1 MCGFVGIIG
10 VERASAALSM
20 GLQALQHRGQDA
32 CGMGTVEE
40 GRFHV
45 YKDLGLV
52 VNVFSESTLSAL
64 RGTAGIGHT
73 RYPTVGTGVR
83 EDAQPFYTRR
93 PGVLMAHNGNVTN
106 VDELEKRLL
115 GRGIHVQSACDV
127 EPILLVFAEA
137 LSERRPQGHTTDDVV
152 EAVREVFE
160 AVRGAYSCVALCE
173 VDGKETLVAFRDPHG
188 IRPGSYGRSARGGW
202 MAASETVALDALGF
216 SVVGDLPHG
225 AVVLMRPGEEPVIR
239 TIEPLAPRPCV
250 FERIYF
256 ARPDSAM
263 EEGRVNSTR
272 WAMGK
277 RLGEEWAKLG
287 LQADVVIPVP
297 DTSRTAAQA
306 MAEVLGLPYREGF
319 IKNRYSGRTF
329 IMPDAA
335 ARQAAHRLKLNP
347 IPEIFEGKRVILVDD
362 SIVRGTTVRRLAD
375 LAKSTRPA
383 AVHMAVYSP
392 PVKHPCY
399 YGIDMPSK
407 RELVAAKLPESE
419 WATAFGVD
427 SVTFLSLDGL
437 RETMASLPHASHAIC
452 MACFDGDYPVP
463 VSTGEVAAIV
473 ADRGRELP
481 GTGT

>member
-1 MCGFVGIIG
+1 MCGFVGLIG

-20 GLQALQHRGQDA
+20 SLQALQHRGQDA
-32 CGMGTVEE
+32 CGMATVEH
-40 GRFHV
+40 GRVHV
-45 YKDLGLV
+45 HKDLGLV
-52 VNVFSESTLSAL
+52 ATVFNEHTLSAL

-93 PGVLMAHNGNVTN
+93 PGVVMVHNGNVTN
-106 VDELEKRLL
+106 VDELDKLL
-115 GRGIHVQSACDV
+115 LSRGIHVQSQCDV
-127 EPILLVFAEA
+127 EPILLVFADA
-137 LSERRPQGHTTDDVV
+137 LAHRRPSGHTTEDVV
-152 EAVREVFE
+152 HAVREVFRL
-160 AVRGAYSCVALCE
+160 VRGAYSCVAICE

-188 IRPGSYGRSARGGW
+188 IRPGTYGRSPSGGW
-202 MAASETVALDALGF
+202 LAASESVVMDALGF
-216 SVVGDLPHG
+216 TVVADLPIG
-225 AVVLMRPGEEPVIR
+225 AVVLMRPNEEPTVVSIQPE
-239 TIEPLAPRPCV
+239 TPRPCV

-256 ARPDSAM
+256 ARPDSLMAD
-263 EEGRVNSTR
+263 GRVNSTR
-272 WAMGK
+272 WALGK
-277 RLGEEWAKLG
+277 RLGEEWAKKG
-287 LQADVVIPVP
+287 LEADVVVPVP

-362 SIVRGTTVRRLAD
+362 SVVRGTTIRRLAD
-375 LAKSTRPA
+375 LAHLTRPV

-407 RELVAAKLPESE
+407 KELVAARLPEEE
-419 WATAFGVD
+419 WASAFGVE
-427 SVTFLSLDGL
+427 SVTFLSLEGL
-437 RETMASLPHASHAIC
+437 RETMGGTIC
-452 MACFDGDYPVP
+452 MACFDGQYAVP
-463 VSTGEVAAIV
+463 VSSGEVAAIV
-473 ADRGRELP
+473 ADRR
-481 GTGT
+481 GT